1 MMNCVFFDVSRPRV
15 NPKQA
20 VELDA
25 IVIEL
30 RSRSQNGD
38 AGVKEFS
45 MENRNISAIK

>member
-1 MMNCVFFDVSRPRV
+1 M

-20 VELDA
+20 VELEA

-38 AGVKEFS
+38 AGVRVFS
-45 MENRNISAIK
+45 IKSRDIPVMKTD